1 MDIRSEEI
9 AERFSRSWA
18 ETEIFYSNLVDNYPG
33 WDKLIPVYIFIQ
45 KLKKT
50 GADRSFRLGTSM
62 NWLIISRSVEQG
74 LRQDQK
80 YIRIEAMD
88 RSFVVSLR
96 DGNKMYRE
104 YTIKD
109 LDDER
114 LTGLLQTLKS
124 TLID

>member
-1 MDIRSEEI
+1 MDRRSEEI
-9 AERFSRSWA
+9 LERFSRSWT
-18 ETEIFYSNLVDNYPG
+18 ETEIFYTNLVDNYPG
-33 WDKLIPVYIFIQ
+33 WDRLIPVYIFIQ

-50 GADRSFRLGTSM
+50 GGDKSFRLGTSIH
-62 NWLIISRSVEQG
+62 WLIISRSVEPT
-74 LRQDQK
+74 LRPDQK
-80 YIRIEAMD
+80 YIRIDAMD
-88 RSFVVSLR
+88 KSFVVSLR
-96 DGNKMYRE
+96 DGTKMYRE